1 MPRGTVALGLTI
13 RRSKT
18 GRGNPGGRKKSWTGT
33 SRPSLQIPILA
44 PTAICYRHARKQ
56 AIKPDGR
63 ADRQMIGAPLLESKR
78 VLALIPTRGGSKGTP
93 RKNIQGLGGHPLIW
107 HSIQAALGSAYVD
120 DCFVSTD
127 DEEIA
132 EVACAC
138 GAWVPFLRPAELAQ
152 GGSKTI
158 DCTVEGLARLAEM
171 GRH

>member
-1 MPRGTVALGLTI
+1 
-13 RRSKT
+13 
-18 GRGNPGGRKKSWTGT
+18 
-33 SRPSLQIPILA
+33 
-44 PTAICYRHARKQ
+44 
-56 AIKPDGR
+56 
-63 ADRQMIGAPLLESKR
+63 MIGAPLLESKR

>member
-1 MPRGTVALGLTI
+1 
-13 RRSKT
+13 
-18 GRGNPGGRKKSWTGT
+18 
-33 SRPSLQIPILA
+33 
-44 PTAICYRHARKQ
+44 
-56 AIKPDGR
+56 
-63 ADRQMIGAPLLESKR
+63 MIGAPCLSRSAPSPSSPHEAGAR
-78 VLALIPTRGGSKGTP
+78 APP

-107 HSIQAALGSAYVD
+107 RSIQAALGSAYVD